1 MNSTISHDYIVSEV
15 LDVSQ
20 TVCHRDVTIIC
31 SNGTFKSNSFVLASA
46 FPIFRYILDT
56 PVQVYDPARILIPD
70 LDYSDLETFF
80 DDVNHHAPTI
90 NVRKDVKVLLGQFM
104 VNSSKTMTP
113 AQERTTLKQFRWWHN
128 WQCSSP
134 DAIDKSTEQERVSS
148 LRPVHISPALLS
160 PGGCRLSTVK
170 I

>member
-15 LDVSQ
+15 LDVSE

-90 NVRKDVKVLLGQFM
+90 NKKGCKSFIGATWSYRCQF
-104 VNSSKTMTP
+104 T
-113 AQERTTLKQFRWWHN
+113 
-128 WQCSSP
+128 
-134 DAIDKSTEQERVSS
+134 
-148 LRPVHISPALLS
+148 
-160 PGGCRLSTVK
+160 
-170 I
+170 